1 MTKPKTKADDTEQ
14 SRRFLEAAKELE
26 ADESGAKFD
35 RAVQPLVLANA
46 KRPPPESGVAAKK
59 TKG

>member
-1 MTKPKTKADDTEQ
+1 MTKPKAKQDNPEQ
-14 SRRFLEAAKELE
+14 SRRFLEAAIALE
-26 ADESGAKFD
+26 VDESGAKFD